1 MEKLRY
7 FFDDNLI
14 LAALDLVDRDSGMFF
29 DYWNLQSTAIDG

>member
-14 LAALDLVDRDSGMFF
+14 LAALDLVDRDSGM
-29 DYWNLQSTAIDG
+29 DSDC